1 MATNFRNENN
11 LNSRGKVIYREPQ
24 FKVIRSKPLKSW
36 SRQILLGL
44 QYLHSRDPPILHRD
58 LKCDNI
64 FVTGQTGVVKIGDLG
79 LATIKRHGGNAKSVI
94 GTPEFMAP
102 EMYEENYAEP
112 VDVYAFGM
120 CLMEM
125 VTNEYPY
132 EECKNATG
140 RVKKLN
146 RPT

>member
-1 MATNFRNENN
+1 MATNFRNEIN

-140 RVKKLN
+140 RVRN
-146 RPT
+146 